1 VIYRGV
7 LAGNAAWRAE
17 VVPRPPPE
25 TPNEAKARRAKRLTR
40 QPRMRLAGERPSWS
54 DLLERVFRVDGF
66 ACPGCGGA
74 LTLRC
79 VVVNPPAT
87 RRILDG
93 LRRATG
99 PPGLDAVGDDRTA

>member
-1 VIYRGV
+1 MLLGYVAVGARD
-7 LAGNAAWRAE
+7 GNADDPRWTLRYLEEWRAKE
-17 VVPRPPPE
+17 NPVNNGGPCWDF
-25 TPNEAKARRAKRLTR
+25 
-40 QPRMRLAGERPSWS
+40 LAHEGQVAADR
-54 DLLERVFRVDGF
+54 F
-66 ACPGCGGA
+66 ACPGCGGP

-99 PPGLDAVGDDRTA
+99 PPGLDAVGDDRRA